1 MTDAKGRLRDGLVLL
16 AAGVVALGIAGSWGV
31 HRIPADDILDSVQAA
46 VRAVL
51 ATLLVFGV
59 AGFGVTRLLLPE
71 GLRRYEL
78 LWVPAVGACVLA
90 LAMTVLGFA
99 FVPFHVSLA
108 ITLASGVAA
117 GAVALRRAPG
127 RPPAGGLFWPGAIA
141 FLLAAVALVPY
152 FGAGFPTVTGPGSDA
167 FHAVGAAEFL
177 QHNHPLERH
186 ADGPLDRF
194 PLRWGSKQPIYYALG
209 SVATV
214 AGLEPYETLAPVA
227 AVMITLAA
235 LGIFLLA
242 RELLESNLL
251 GATAAMALTG
261 LNAMVLR
268 TALNPYFNQTWG
280 YFTLPF
286 TLILGWWV
294 VRTRNRPGAA
304 LLALF
309 LLIGGLAYPL
319 MLPIPMLAL
328 AVFLAYDVRDRKQR
342 GDPVGLPSPR
352 QLYRGRRSLVWMVPL
367 GLLLLLPVI
376 GALDKIVQ
384 ATILLLDPTSSLENW
399 GGDIFDFIPAYQFFS
414 LGNATLWWLAV
425 AVMVGLAAW
434 LLRRLPRPLAV
445 GLGTVMV
452 IFLLAGA
459 WFRQR
464 DHGQYFEFKTLAFS
478 APLLVACAAVA
489 LSRLRV
495 AGAVVLAAFVLY
507 AHVGARHEVRPHV
520 EQLRATF
527 LDLRDWAED
536 LPPDA
541 SIRMDT
547 FPPNQLWGS
556 YMLSSHR
563 LCSQVPLLGS
573 DYPHV
578 FYSRKADF
586 IVVDEAG
593 REFYGNRR
601 PPDATGPPLQRNSE
615 FILYRARPDLPGE
628 DRCSRRLVYHE
639 EGLPE

>member
-16 AAGVVALGIAGSWGV
+16 AAGVIALGIAGSWGV
-31 HRIPADDILDSVQAA
+31 HRIAAGDILDSVQAA

-108 ITLASGVAA
+108 ITLAAGVTA

-242 RELLESNLL
+242 TELL
-251 GATAAMALTG
+251 GASLLGAGAAMAVTG

-286 TLILGWWV
+286 TLVLGWWAV
-294 VRTRNRPGAA
+294 HHRSRPAA
-304 LLALF
+304 ILLALF
-309 LLIGGLAYPL
+309 LAVGGFAYPL
-319 MLPIPMLAL
+319 MLPIPLLAL
-328 AVFLAYDVRDRKQR
+328 AIFIWLE
-342 GDPVGLPSPR
+342 PVGLPSPR
-352 QLYRGRRSLVWMVPL
+352 SIYRGRRSLVWIVPVVL
-367 GLLLLLPVI
+367 ALLVPAAAVAEKVWEATRLLV
-376 GALDKIVQ
+376 
-384 ATILLLDPTSSLENW
+384 DPGQSLRGW
-399 GGDIFDFIPAYQFFS
+399 GGDLLQFIPAHRFFS
-414 LGNATLWWLAV
+414 LPEDTLWWLAV
-425 AVMVGLAAW
+425 AAMAALAVWLLLQLPRALGAGLGAVMVTFLAAG
-434 LLRRLPRPLAV
+434 V
-445 GLGTVMV
+445 
-452 IFLLAGA
+452 

-464 DHGQYFEFKTLAFS
+464 EFGWYFEFKTLAFS
-478 APLLVACAAVA
+478 APLLLMCAAVA
-489 LSRLRV
+489 LSRFRRV
-495 AGAVVLAAFVLY
+495 GPVLLALFVVSAAF
-507 AHVGARHEVRPHV
+507 AGRIEVRATGHQLTEEHV
-520 EQLRATF
+520 ELRE
-527 LDLRDWAED
+527 WAAD
-536 LPPDA
+536 LPAGA

-556 YMLSSHR
+556 YMLSSRR
-563 LCSQVPLLGS
+563 LCSQLPLLGT

-578 FYSRKADF
+578 VYSREADF
-586 IVVDEAG
+586 ILTDELG
-593 REFYGNRR
+593 REYYGGD
-601 PPDATGPPLQRNSE
+601 PPDARPPALRQNAR
-615 FILYRARPDLPGE
+615 FTLYRAKPDLPGE
-628 DRCSRRLVYHE
+628 DLCSKRLPYGRA
-639 EGLPE
+639 GLPE